1 MMQSAVSTVTGARKQ
16 QDHLA
21 GGASKEQPGICLC
34 TRVCVCVCEYNTLF
48 LEFTLK
54 GHVEEDA

>member
-21 GGASKEQPGICLC
+21 GGASKGQAGTCLC
-34 TRVCVCVCEYNTLF
+34 TKVCVFVCVYNIQGLQ
-48 LEFTLK
+48 FTL
-54 GHVEEDA
+54 